1 MTRIEL
7 KEKVIKLRHL
17 LEERKRLVEYAEQQF
32 FYRKNKK
39 SDLKTDYA
47 KKGFVF
53 GWSEESGKDGLLS
66 NVPSDITQED
76 FALKMY
82 KVNKSNKY
90 LDEDNLIDALTYF
103 FCGYDLLQN
112 VKKNSE
118 TIADKKK
125 YSKKAYYD
133 LVLDDL
139 PKGLEQSEI
148 KKKKQLMKDTIS
160 KEKELKSENS

>member
-1 MTRIEL
+1 MMTRIEL

-53 GWSEESGKDGLLS
+53 GWSE
-66 NVPSDITQED
+66 
-76 FALKMY
+76 
-82 KVNKSNKY
+82 
-90 LDEDNLIDALTYF
+90 
-103 FCGYDLLQN
+103 
-112 VKKNSE
+112 